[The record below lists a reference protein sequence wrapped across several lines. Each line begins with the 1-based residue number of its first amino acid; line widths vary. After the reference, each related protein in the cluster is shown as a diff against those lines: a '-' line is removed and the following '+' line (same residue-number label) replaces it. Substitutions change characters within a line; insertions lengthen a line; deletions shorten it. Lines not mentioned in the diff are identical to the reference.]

1 MRPELITMRL
11 LIESANNLPA
21 LVWAM
26 MGVKSLIYDNA
37 RCFLL
42 WSMGEGANYARVK
55 FTYDEGKDLYDLEFM
70 GHVADSYD
78 TYADTLDYNRR
89 EAVNKQKNRVLTG
102 LYDDN
107 IIDTIEEQ
115 TGFLL
120 SLNPR

>member
-1 MRPELITMRL
+1 
-11 LIESANNLPA
+11 
-21 LVWAM
+21 
-26 MGVKSLIYDNA
+26 
-37 RCFLL
+37 
-42 WSMGEGANYARVK
+42 
-55 FTYDEGKDLYDLEFM
+55 M